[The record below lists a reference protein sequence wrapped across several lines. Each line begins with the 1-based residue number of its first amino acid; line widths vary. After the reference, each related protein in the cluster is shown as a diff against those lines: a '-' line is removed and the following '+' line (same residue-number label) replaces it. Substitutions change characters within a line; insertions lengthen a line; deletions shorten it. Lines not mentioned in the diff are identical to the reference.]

1 MEHSPPPFFKRG
13 PTPLV
18 RLLLCS
24 LLSIALLIADARY
37 RYLDDIRRVA
47 AVIVYPLQRLAA
59 APGEMLARI
68 GEFFVAQSTLHDNN
82 LRLAE
87 QNLLTGAKLQK
98 YNALAAENAHL
109 RELLAARQRFPERT
123 IAAEVL
129 YAGRDP
135 FTRKII
141 IDKGEQHGIK
151 AGQPAIDQFGVIGQV
166 TRVYP
171 WLAEITL
178 VTDKEQLVPVQNV
191 RNGLRAVLGGTG
203 STDQLELKFI
213 PLNADFQNGYAH
225 EPEAVAESVKLCI
238 ATGVAGLSIEDNTGD
253 ASKPLYEDKIA
264 VARIEAA
271 RRAIDQSGIPVVL
284 TARCEASLVGHPNAF
299 DFALK
304 RLTEFAEAGA
314 DCLYAPGVQK
324 PDEIAQIVKTVAPK
338 PLNLLVSGF
347 NHQLSL
353 SQLADLGVRRI
364 SVGSGLALAAW
375 GTFLRAAKDI
385 KTNGTF
391 DLLAKGAA
399 SADLNKLFQEES

>member
-37 RYLDDIRRVA
+37 RYLDDIRLVA

-98 YNALAAENAHL
+98 YNALAAENAYL

-151 AGQPAIDQFGVIGQV
+151 AGQPAIDQLGVIGQV

-178 VTDKEQLVPVQNV
+178 VTDKEQLVPVRNV

-213 PLNADFQNGYAH
+213 PLNADFQNGDQLTTSGIDGVYPPGLPVA
-225 EPEAVAESVKLCI
+225 AVSNVERNAAYLFARIICKP
-238 ATGVAGLSIEDNTGD
+238 VAGVSSRN
-253 ASKPLYEDKIA
+253 
-264 VARIEAA
+264 
-271 RRAIDQSGIPVVL
+271 Q
-284 TARCEASLVGHPNAF
+284 
-299 DFALK
+299 
-304 RLTEFAEAGA
+304 
-314 DCLYAPGVQK
+314 
-324 PDEIAQIVKTVAPK
+324 
-338 PLNLLVSGF
+338 LLVL
-347 NHQLSL
+347 NWENKMPQRP
-353 SQLADLGVRRI
+353 ADEEKPMRPKKSRR
-364 SVGSGLALAAW
+364 GG
-375 GTFLRAAKDI
+375 
-385 KTNGTF
+385 
-391 DLLAKGAA
+391 
-399 SADLNKLFQEES
+399 